1 MTGKNAILFSV
12 LDWGLGH
19 ATRIIPVIRY
29 FESLNYD
36 ILIAG
41 YGNSFIVLKQ
51 EFPKAHFIEL
61 NGFTPKFSKSL
72 PQWVKLLAQVP
83 QFLKTIRKEHKDL
96 KSLVALY
103 SPCYIISDNRYG
115 VWHPKITSII
125 ITHQTNIELPKLF
138 NIFSPLIHKIMHK
151 WINKFD
157 ECWIPDCHLELSG
170 NLSNNKGFIHNE
182 KKIGLLSRFNHGIN
196 QPSDLKSIPIL
207 VLASGPEPQKSVF
220 IKTISTQLKQL
231 GKKATVVCGNPLKNE
246 HSSDHQI
253 TYISH
258 LNGCEMEQVIRN
270 AEIIICRS
278 GYSTIMDLIRLQKKA
293 LLVPTPGQTEQLL
306 LAFHLQKRGFYKSV
320 LQSKIN
326 LKDDLTE
333 INLFSPPANSTN
345 DFFPFN
351 DFKLPKT
358 KIY

>member
-1 MTGKNAILFSV
+1 MTGKNSILLSA

-29 FESLNYD
+29 LEALDYD

-41 YGNSFIVLKQ
+41 YGNSFILLKQ

-61 NGFTPKFSKSL
+61 NGFTPKFSKTL
-72 PQWVKLLAQVP
+72 PQWVRLIAQVP
-83 QFLKTIRKEHKDL
+83 QFLKAIRKEHNDL
-96 KSLVALY
+96 KLIVSLY
-103 SPCYIISDNRYG
+103 NPCYIISDNRYG
-115 VWHPKITSII
+115 LWHPKITSIL
-125 ITHQTNIELPKLF
+125 ITHQTNIELPKTL
-138 NIFSPLIHKIMHK
+138 NVFSPLIHRIMQK

-157 ECWIPDCHLELSG
+157 ECWIPDCHLALSG
-170 NLSNNKGFIHNE
+170 KLSNSKGFIRHE
-182 KKIGLLSRFNHGIN
+182 KKIGLLSRFNQDDN
-196 QPSDLKSIPIL
+196 QSSEFKRVPIL

-220 IKTISTQLKQL
+220 IKTITRQLKQL
-231 GKKATVVCGNPLKNE
+231 GKKATVVCGNPLENE
-246 HSSDHQI
+246 SLNDNQI

-258 LNGCEMEQVIRN
+258 LNAREMEQVICN
-270 AEIIICRS
+270 ADTIICRS

-293 LLVPTPGQTEQLL
+293 LLVPTPRQTEQLYL
-306 LAFHLQKRGFYKSV
+306 GSHLQERGFYKSV